1 MSKTYYYSLITAE
14 ITFQLPENPEIFTQR
29 LNGVLADA
37 HPEITAKLIGKAQ
50 QIAQLQFRK
59 RMDDSAIEI
68 LDVVILYL
76 APLGR
81 MTESEFQ
88 GTAPKEDKLKPQ
100 PLVLK
105 HLSLDDPFTSV

>member
-1 MSKTYYYSLITAE
+1 MSKTLYYSLITAE
-14 ITFQLPENPEIFTQR
+14 IQFNLPNDPTVHTGR
-29 LNGVLADA
+29 LNGVLADI

-50 QIAQLQFRK
+50 QIVQLQFHK
-59 RMDDSAIEI
+59 RMDGQDPTV
-68 LDVVILYL
+68 LDVVLL
-76 APLGR
+76 NLTPLGR

-105 HLSLDDPFTSV
+105 HLSLDDPFTSA